1 VTAMTTPAPA
11 PTGQADQAHQADQAG
26 PRRAAEA
33 AARAAGVAEAA
44 ARAAGVAVVELGG
57 VAETAAVSAVFA
69 AIWGASSSAAMPAE
83 LVRALAHA
91 GNYVAGAYDGEE
103 LVGAVV
109 GFLGLHHGRVHLHSH
124 VAGVLPRAQG
134 RSVGLAL
141 KLHQRAWALARGIGQ
156 AEWTYDP
163 LVRRNAYFNLTK
175 LGAAAVA
182 YHADFYGGMDDAI
195 NAGEP
200 TDRCVALWD
209 LAAPRAV
216 AAAAGAAS
224 EPDRA
229 ALLAGGAAVLLAEG
243 EEGEPLAEG
252 EEGEPLAEGEEGEPL
267 AGPGLADRV
276 LLCQVPEDVVAL
288 RATRPELARAWR
300 LAVRETLGRAL
311 AAGWVATGASR
322 SGWCVL
328 ERREGRP

>member
-1 VTAMTTPAPA
+1 MTTPAPTS
-11 PTGQADQAHQADQAG
+11 TGQVE
-26 PRRAAEA
+26 PSRRA
-33 AARAAGVAEAA
+33 AEAA
-44 ARAAGVAVVELGG
+44 ARAAGVAVVELAS
-57 VAETAAVSAVFA
+57 VEETAAATAVFG
-69 AIWGASSSAAMPAE
+69 AIWGVASSSAMPAE

-109 GFLGLHHGRVHLHSH
+109 GFLGIHHGGVHLHSH

-141 KLHQRAWALARGIGQ
+141 KLHQRAWALARGIER

-163 LVRRNAYFNLTK
+163 LVRRNTYFNLTK
-175 LGAAAVA
+175 LGATAVA

-195 NAGEP
+195 NAGHP

-216 AAAAGAAS
+216 AAAAGTAAG
-224 EPDRA
+224 PDLA
-229 ALLAGGAAVLLAEG
+229 KLLAAGARVLLAEG
-243 EEGEPLAEG
+243 ENGEPLVS
-252 EEGEPLAEGEEGEPL
+252 
-267 AGPGLADRV
+267 PGRV
-276 LLCQVPEDVVAL
+276 APVQLCQVPADVVRL
-288 RATRPELARAWR
+288 RATRPALASAWR
-300 LAVRETLGRAL
+300 LAVRETLGQAL
-311 AAGWVATGASR
+311 DGGWVATGATR

-328 ERREGRP
+328 ERGEGPP

>member
-1 VTAMTTPAPA
+1 MTAMTTPAPA

-26 PRRAAEA
+26 PRRA
-33 AARAAGVAEAA
+33 AEAA

-243 EEGEPLAEG
+243 EEGEPLA
-252 EEGEPLAEGEEGEPL
+252 
-267 AGPGLADRV
+267 GPGLADRV

>member
-1 VTAMTTPAPA
+1 MTTPAPA
-11 PTGQADQAHQADQAG
+11 PTGQVE
-26 PRRAAEA
+26 PRRTAEA
-33 AARAAGVAEAA
+33 AARAAGV
-44 ARAAGVAVVELGG
+44 VVVELGG
-57 VAETAAVSAVFA
+57 VAETAAVSAVFG
-69 AIWGASSSAAMPAE
+69 AIWGVSSPAAMPAE

-124 VAGVLPRAQG
+124 VAGVVPRAQG

-175 LGAAAVA
+175 LGATAVA
-182 YHADFYGGMDDAI
+182 YHTDFYGGMDDAI

-209 LAAPRAV
+209 LAAPRVV
-216 AAAAGAAS
+216 AAAAGAATARTAAAGAAAAATTGAAAARAAAAGAVP
-224 EPDRA
+224 EPDRD

-243 EEGEPLAEG
+243 GEGEPLAS
-252 EEGEPLAEGEEGEPL
+252 
-267 AGPGLADRV
+267 PGLAARV

-288 RATRPELARAWR
+288 RTTQPELARAWR

-311 AAGWVATGASR
+311 AAGWVATAASR

-328 ERREGRP
+328 EREEGRR